1 MLQKWN
7 ELSYKVLPHL
17 PLFTWCLANQL
28 PLLQASQ
35 QLFLQGKHF
44 QKVAGNVFQ
53 EFIESWSMDF
63 YATEIN
69 IFLTGKNVLILMVP
83 ILINKD
89 VFKPSYNDL
98 KIMVWNHNYF
108 CINLI
113 NPLYFNRKKKIN
125 IVQKIMIINRI
136 RSSATGPTEI
146 WWIFYIHI
154 TSWSK

>member
-1 MLQKWN
+1 MEWIELQ
-7 ELSYKVLPHL
+7 SFASSAIIHL
-17 PLFTWCLANQL
+17 MSRQPTTT
-28 PLLQASQ
+28 SSSISTT
-35 QLFLQGKHF
+35 FLQGKHF

-125 IVQKIMIINRI
+125 IVQKIVIINRI